1 MSVGDDE
8 VEVQLTQVTTT
19 VGLPDTAAAAG
30 AATEEEVYLPP
41 PDAAEEDPDQA
52 LPTEVTED
60 LVSTVALGAVEDVP
74 EPEPADDAPVTDNLD
89 ASVSDVA
96 KTWRAKRDPN
106 DGSQAA
112 VAMPSADCLSAE
124 FLAHMEQF
132 PSTKRITQHLS
143 TGGQRYVG
151 LVVVRAKVK
160 RAGWRTSGVRL
171 RARRQGNTSSPTL
184 ATQKVTGDRYPWAY
198 IPEVTWS
205 ST

>member
-8 VEVQLTQVTTT
+8 AELQLTQVTTA
-19 VGLPDTAAAAG
+19 VALPDTAAAAG

-41 PDAAEEDPDQA
+41 PDAVDEDPDQA

-74 EPEPADDAPVTDNLD
+74 EPEPADDATVTDNLD

-132 PSTKRITQHLS
+132 PK
-143 TGGQRYVG
+143 
-151 LVVVRAKVK
+151 AKK
-160 RAGWRTSGVRL
+160 I
-171 RARRQGNTSSPTL
+171 
-184 ATQKVTGDRYPWAY
+184 PWAVQEPTFENSAFCDGNDQEAQHEQ
-198 IPEVTWS
+198 IEDRA
-205 ST
+205 